1 MKLDI
6 FSHCAIDTIC
16 INDTNHIVPGGA
28 ACYCSLV
35 AKILKF
41 DVTLHTKFGP
51 DFPAVDY
58 LLKKEILIENA
69 LSEKSTTKFKLKI
82 LDSDR
87 TLFLENECDAI
98 NYTRLNS
105 DSVLISPIFDEISID
120 TFEKIKKDAKF
131 VFLDP
136 QGFLRRKDSE
146 NKINLEKTDLN
157 LTGISAIK
165 ISPEELDCLTNQ
177 HEEAGMKILQKK
189 GIENVILTNKQ
200 NITLLSNDKIY
211 SITLPNL
218 ELFDTTGIGDIF
230 SATFCC
236 TMIKEN
242 DILWALSFAG
252 GAAQAALESKQIGLE
267 KIPSKG
273 AIETNAYYFYNTIK
287 FRLI

>member
-267 KIPSKG
+267 KIPSKA